1 MSNFFKHIIIG
12 SGAAGSVVATELIK
26 KSSSVAIIEEG
37 RSFDSNYFK
46 SKKIATRNKNLWRNG
61 GLTAFFGKP
70 IIPYAE
76 GVAVGGTTVSNGG
89 VMERPT
95 EEWIEK
101 LKNKFNLDGFDY
113 ANLQNIFLEVE
124 KKLNVKHHYDEDK
137 NQNLDSKIWSSYLE
151 KMNISYRKSN
161 LAHYKCQN
169 HNQCISGCPNNAKH
183 TNVFLNYIPEAKKSG
198 TKIFHENKVT
208 KIKKV
213 GLHWQIHTLN
223 ENKKLIFTC
232 EFLYMAAG
240 AIQTPTLLR
249 KNGLSKSAGQRLSF
263 HLNYQI
269 LAKFK
274 NVLNSK
280 NGTIFT
286 TDIDHYKNL
295 GMSFNPANFQKSYLF
310 SKFSNLNN
318 EQVNLIEKNIS
329 NYGMYISQLKVDG
342 YATIKGNLFGQP
354 IITYELLNSDFER
367 IKKSI
372 KIFSDILIGSGAEE
386 IILPYDN
393 FKILSSK
400 NEINNIIDNFDL
412 SKMNFVCAHMMSS
425 CAMGNTGKEVVDGT
439 GSLSG
444 EKNLTVVD
452 ASIIPECTG
461 ESPQLTIMTMAKRII
476 EIKMLNKL

>member
-12 SGAAGSVVATELIK
+12 SGAAGSMVATELIK
-26 KSSSVAIIEEG
+26 KNSSVAIIEEG

-46 SKKIATRNKNLWRNG
+46 AKKIATRNKNLWRNG

-89 VMERPT
+89 VIERPSK
-95 EEWIEK
+95 EWIEN
-101 LKNKFNLDGFDY
+101 LKDKFKVDGFEY
-113 ANLQNIFLEVE
+113 ENLQNIFLEVE
-124 KKLNVKHHYDEDK
+124 QKLKVRHHYKE
-137 NQNLDSKIWSSYLE
+137 NENHNLDSKIWSNYLD
-151 KMNISYRKSN
+151 KMKISYRKSN
-161 LAHYKCQN
+161 LAHSNCEKS
-169 HNQCISGCPNNAKH
+169 NQCISGCPNNAKQ
-183 TNVFLNYIPEAKKSG
+183 TNVLLNYLPEAKKRG
-198 TKIFHENKVT
+198 TKIFHKNKVT
-208 KIKKV
+208 RIKKV
-213 GLHWQIHTLN
+213 GKNWEIHTIN
-223 ENKKLIFTC
+223 ENKKLTFTC

-240 AIQTPTLLR
+240 AIQTPTLLK

-269 LAKFK
+269 IAKFK
-274 NVLNSK
+274 NILNSK

-295 GMSFNPANFQKSYLF
+295 GMSFNPANFQKSYMF

-342 YATIKGNLFGQP
+342 YATIKANFLGQP

-372 KIFSDILIGSGAEE
+372 KIISDILIGSGAEE

-393 FKILSSK
+393 FKILRSK

-425 CAMGNTGKEVVDGT
+425 CAMGNAGKEVVDGT
-439 GSLSG
+439 GSLLG
-444 EKNLTVVD
+444 ENNLTVVD

-461 ESPQLTIMTMAKRII
+461 ESPQLTIMSIAKRII
-476 EIKMLNKL
+476 EIKMLNKI